1 MKTDRPQ
8 IKELSERWVAF
19 ISYTGNY
26 IGNPQI
32 FEDLFKRLGAWAG
45 VKGLITPRSVFLS
58 AYYDDPNITP
68 PDELKLDACM
78 SIPEEVHVDEDV
90 QKKLLPGGKYAV
102 MHCELANPED
112 FETAWNQVVGWAEEN
127 NCRIDLLRP
136 SYEIYLNN
144 PEEHPDKLH
153 LINICLSVKST

>member
-8 IKELSERWVAF
+8 IKELPERWVAF

-32 FEDLFKRLGAWAG
+32 FADLFKRLGAWAG
-45 VKGLITPRSVFLS
+45 VKGLITPYAVFLS
-58 AYYDDPNITP
+58 AYYDDPDLTP
-68 PDELKLDACM
+68 PDKLKLDACM
-78 SIPEEVHVDEDV
+78 SIAADVQVDEDV
-90 QKKLLPGGKYAV
+90 QKKVLPGGMYAV
-102 MHCELANPED
+102 MHCELVNSED
-112 FETAWNQVVGWAEEN
+112 FETAWQRVIAWAGAN
-127 NCRIDLLRP
+127 GYQIDLARP

-153 LINICLSVKST
+153 LINICLSIKA